1 MNDRRSIALVGCLWV
16 VAMGTMLAAVSIARQ
31 VHRALP
37 SMVEL
42 ETHRLRVQRQGTG
55 SPAIVLETFGRAPLE
70 IWNGV
75 VAELAPETSVFA
87 YDHAGYW
94 GSESGPKPR
103 DARRVAT
110 ELRMALTRAGVPPP
124 YLLVG
129 YSFGGPYI
137 RVFAD
142 LYPREVAG
150 MVFIDPSQEAF
161 LWWLREHFPEINRVT
176 GEDRS
181 REEEWGCQDESMQ
194 QAASA
199 RIPEVPVT
207 LISATLQRDV
217 IARNLLPP
225 LWRAHARWIEAI
237 PGSKHV
243 IAPEDD
249 HGIVFTNPQL
259 IADEVR
265 EMLVRIRGNRTQSV
279 VRGGGR

>member
-1 MNDRRSIALVGCLWV
+1 MFAGILIA
-16 VAMGTMLAAVSIARQ
+16 MQ
-31 VHRALP
+31 VHRTLP
-37 SMVEL
+37 GAIQL
-42 ETHRLRVQRQGTG
+42 DTHRLRIQQRGTG

-75 VAELAPETSVFA
+75 VAELAADSRVFA

-103 DARRVAT
+103 DGRRVAT
-110 ELRMALTRAGVPPP
+110 ELRMALQRAKVPPP

-181 REEEWGCQDESMQ
+181 QEEEWGCQDESMQ
-194 QAASA
+194 QAAAA
-199 RIPEVPVT
+199 RLPEVPVT
-207 LISATLQRDV
+207 LISATLQKDV

-225 LWRAHARWIEAI
+225 LWQSHTRWISAI
-237 PGSKHV
+237 PGARHV
-243 IAPEDD
+243 FAPEDD
-249 HGIVFTNPQL
+249 HGIVFTNPRL

-265 EMLVRIRGNRTQSV
+265 RMLVRIRGNATAK
-279 VRGGGR
+279 